1 MKFGIFD
8 HVDDGGLPLAEHL
21 EARLQMVEA
30 YEAAG
35 FHGYHVAEHHGTP
48 LGHAPS
54 PSVFLAALSQRT
66 SRIRF
71 GPLVYLL
78 PLYHPLRL
86 VEEIAMLD
94 ALSGGRFEF
103 GYGRGI
109 SPIEMGFY
117 GVDMAEQAERAAET
131 LEVVLKG
138 LANDRLCHNG
148 RFFQFD
154 DVPVPQR
161 PTQMPRPPLWYGTNA
176 AGSIERCARDRLN
189 LVTLLAGEP
198 MRALVA
204 GYRAAYAA
212 SGGTAEDMP
221 LIGVGRHIV
230 VADSDAE
237 ARAIATRGFAR
248 WRASFVHLWEARG
261 GDNPFI
267 KSFPKDWAAA
277 EANGVS
283 CAGSPATV
291 RDFLQADVAFGNYTY
306 SVVQLAFGDLTVAE
320 VSRSAKLFGAEIMP
334 AFAPVSEPAPAP
346 APEAPPEP
354 APISAFAAH

>member
-8 HVDDGGLPLAEHL
+8 HVDDSGLPLAEHL
-21 EARLQMVEA
+21 EARLQMVA
-30 YEAAG
+30 VFEAAG

-54 PSVFLAALSQRT
+54 PSVYLAALSQRT
-66 SRIRF
+66 SSIRF

-109 SPIEMGFY
+109 SPIEMAFY
-117 GVDMAEQAERAAET
+117 GIDMTEQTERAAET

-138 LANDRLCHNG
+138 LASDRLTHHG

-154 DVPVPQR
+154 DVPVLQR
-161 PTQMPRPPLWYGTNA
+161 PTQLPRPPLWYGTNA
-176 AGSIERCARDRLN
+176 AGSIERCAKDRLN

-204 GYRAAYAA
+204 EYRAAYAA
-212 SGGTAEDMP
+212 SGGVAEDMP

-230 VADSDAE
+230 VADTDAE
-237 ARAIATRGFAR
+237 ARAIAMRAFAR
-248 WRASFVHLWEARG
+248 WRTSFVHLWEARG
-261 GDNPFI
+261 GDNPFV
-267 KSFPKDWAAA
+267 KSFPKDWAAV
-277 EANGVS
+277 EANGS
-283 CAGSPATV
+283 ACAGSPATV
-291 RDFLQADVAFGNYTY
+291 RDFLQADVAYGNYTY
-306 SVVQLAFGDLTVAE
+306 SVAQMAFGDMTVAE
-320 VSRSAKLFGAEIMP
+320 VSRSAQLFGTEVIP
-334 AFAPVSEPAPAP
+334 AFASV
-346 APEAPPEP
+346 PELAAVED
-354 APISAFAAH
+354 FAAC

>member
-8 HVDDGGLPLAEHL
+8 HVDDSGLPLAEHL
-21 EARLQMVEA
+21 EARLQMVAA

-35 FHGYHVAEHHGTP
+35 FHTYHVAEHHGTP

-54 PSVFLAALSQRT
+54 PAVYLAALSQRT

-71 GPLVYLL
+71 GPLVFLL

-94 ALSGGRFEF
+94 ALSGGRLEF

-117 GVDMAEQAERAAET
+117 GVDMAEQADRAVET

-138 LANDRLCHNG
+138 LACDRLTHKG
-148 RFFQFD
+148 RFFTFD

-161 PTQMPRPPLWYGTNA
+161 PTQQPHPPLWYGTNA
-176 AGSIERCARDRLN
+176 VGSVERCAKDRLN

-204 GYRAAYAA
+204 GYRAAYD
-212 SGGTAEDMP
+212 GDPEDMP

-237 ARAIATRGFAR
+237 AQAIASRAFAR

-261 GDNPFI
+261 GDTPFV
-267 KSFPKDWAAA
+267 KSFPKDWATVEAA
-277 EANGVS
+277 GGA

-291 RDFLQADVAFGNYTY
+291 RAFLERDVAQGGYTY
-306 SVVQLAFGDLTVAE
+306 SVAQLAFGDMTVAE
-320 VSRSAKLFGAEIMP
+320 VTRSAQLFGAEVMP
-334 AFAPVSEPAPAP
+334 AFR
-346 APEAPPEP
+346 
-354 APISAFAAH
+354 

>member
-8 HVDDGGLPLAEHL
+8 HVDDSGLPLAEHL
-21 EARLQMVEA
+21 EARLQMVA
-30 YEAAG
+30 AFEAAG
-35 FHGYHVAEHHGTP
+35 FSRYHVAEHHGTP

-54 PSVFLAALSQRT
+54 PAVYLAAISQRT

-71 GPLVYLL
+71 GPLVFLL

-117 GVDMAEQAERAAET
+117 GVDMAEQVDRAAET
-131 LEVVLKG
+131 LAVVLQG
-138 LANDRLCHNG
+138 LTHDRLTHHG
-148 RFFQFD
+148 RFFRFD

-161 PTQMPRPPLWYGTNA
+161 PTQMPHPPLWYGTNA
-176 AGSIERCARDRLN
+176 AGSVERCAQDRLN

-204 GYRAAYAA
+204 GYREAYLA
-212 SGGTAEDMP
+212 SGGALEAMP

-230 VADSDAE
+230 VADSDDE
-237 ARAIATRGFAR
+237 AKQIATRAFAR
-248 WRASFVHLWEARG
+248 WRASFVHLWEQRG
-261 GDNPFI
+261 GDNPFVKNTPI
-267 KSFPKDWAAA
+267 NWAAL
-277 EANGVS
+277 EAAGS
-283 CAGSPATV
+283 ACAGSPATV
-291 RDFLQADVAFGNYTY
+291 RDFLLRDAAFGNYTY
-306 SVVQLAFGDLTVAE
+306 SIAQLAFGDLSVAE
-320 VSRSAKLFGAEIMP
+320 VSRSARLFGAEVMP
-334 AFAPVSEPAPAP
+334 AFAQ
-346 APEAPPEP
+346 
-354 APISAFAAH
+354 H